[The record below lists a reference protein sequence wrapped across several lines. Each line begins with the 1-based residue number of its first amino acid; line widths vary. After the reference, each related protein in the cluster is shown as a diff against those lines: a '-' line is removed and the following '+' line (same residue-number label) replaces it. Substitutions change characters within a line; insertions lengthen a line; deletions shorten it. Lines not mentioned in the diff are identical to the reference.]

1 VTSLNA
7 VFALRKKY
15 GEDKIMGAGG
25 FAIGGM
31 AASASKNAGI
41 GTLSYVWD
49 WTGTALCIFFGVWC
63 LILIWIYIKYGEG

>member
-1 VTSLNA
+1 
-7 VFALRKKY
+7 
-15 GEDKIMGAGG
+15 MGAGG

-49 WTGTALCIFFGVWC
+49 WTGTALCIGFGLVC
-63 LILIWIYIKYGEG
+63 LGFIWIYIKYGED